1 MEIHYKSNNDR
12 ILDFYPAL
20 NNGYSFHVIVFV
32 MEFCFI
38 NAEEV
43 LYDLGLWILIG
54 GFGHS

>member
-1 MEIHYKSNNDR
+1 M
-12 ILDFYPAL
+12 LDFYPAL
-20 NNGYSFHVIVFV
+20 NNGYSFHVVVFV

-38 NAEEV
+38 YAEEV